1 LLRLLGH
8 ELETALN
15 GSEALERCT
24 SFQPHVVLL
33 DVGLPG
39 LDGFA
44 VTQEK
49 VRELEF
55 TLYPKVVELSI
66 TEAVKG
72 LMRRLAKDHGY
83 AIEYVCPPALTC
95 GRKAAIGLYRMV
107 EGFFARSS
115 VGQSAAWRVT
125 LGESAEGIALAIVQ
139 TSPPEVSDPAVVM
152 DPLTREYI
160 RAYRGRCRIAADP
173 TRIDVVFPVA

>member
-1 LLRLLGH
+1 MHVL
-8 ELETALN
+8 
-15 GSEALERCT
+15 
-24 SFQPHVVLL
+24 QPHVVLL